1 MERIQ
6 SVLVVED
13 DGEVADLIETVL
25 QRHPYEVWLASS
37 AGSAKLVLQSNVP
50 DLMVLD
56 LNLPDSQGFELL
68 SEIKQTSDT
77 PVIVCSGMSDQ
88 HQGTLRSL
96 ELGADDFIGKP
107 FDAVELEARVEAVLR
122 RAPSG
127 QSSQVRPPPP
137 DQLVCG
143 TLRIDPVRRRVTC
156 ADLDLTLTLIEYAI
170 VLALTGRPGE
180 IVSHDELTQAAW
192 GSPAPRRDKALSG
205 HICSLRAKLGTL
217 ATISAVSG
225 FGYRLSS

>member
-13 DGEVADLIETVL
+13 DEEVADLIETVL

-122 RAPSG
+122 RIPG
-127 QSSQVRPPPP
+127 
-137 DQLVCG
+137 DE
-143 TLRIDPVRRRVTC
+143 PVR
-156 ADLDLTLTLIEYAI
+156 
-170 VLALTGRPGE
+170 
-180 IVSHDELTQAAW
+180 VSD
-192 GSPAPRRDKALSG
+192 SP
-205 HICSLRAKLGTL
+205 
-217 ATISAVSG
+217 
-225 FGYRLSS
+225 

>member
-13 DGEVADLIETVL
+13 DNEVADLIETVL
-25 QRHPYEVWLASS
+25 QRHPYEVWLAPS
-37 AGSAKLVLQSNVP
+37 AGSAKLVLESNVP

-77 PVIVCSGMSDQ
+77 PVIICSGMSDQ

-107 FDAVELEARVEAVLR
+107 FDAAELEARVEAVLR

-127 QSSQVRPPPP
+127 QSSQVKPARP
-137 DQLVCG
+137 DQFVCG
-143 TLRIDPVRRRVTC
+143 TLRIDPTRRRVTC

-170 VLALTGRPGE
+170 VLALTSRPGE
-180 IVSHDELTQAAW
+180 IVSHDELAQAVW
-192 GSPAPRRDKALSG
+192 GSPVPRRDKALSS
-205 HICSLRAKLGTL
+205 HIRSLRAKLGTL
-217 ATISAVSG
+217 ATISAVPG

>member
-13 DGEVADLIETVL
+13 DEEVADLIETVL

-96 ELGADDFIGKP
+96 ELGADDFIAKP

-127 QSSQVRPPPP
+127 QSPP
-137 DQLVCG
+137 
-143 TLRIDPVRRRVTC
+143 TSSNT
-156 ADLDLTLTLIEYAI
+156 
-170 VLALTGRPGE
+170 
-180 IVSHDELTQAAW
+180 
-192 GSPAPRRDKALSG
+192 PAPP
-205 HICSLRAKLGTL
+205 RA
-217 ATISAVSG
+217 
-225 FGYRLSS
+225 